1 MFKYIYF
8 ICFHFASITMVPS
21 TQQSSE
27 IFFRFVLQQQKL
39 QQHVYAL
46 GSYDSAAHKFISD
59 NPELDFFGF
68 ESSCYD

>member
-1 MFKYIYF
+1 
-8 ICFHFASITMVPS
+8 MVPG

-27 IFFRFVLQQQKL
+27 KFSRFVLQQQKL

-46 GSYDSAAHKFISD
+46 GSYAAHKFISD
-59 NPELDFFGF
+59 NPELDFSGF